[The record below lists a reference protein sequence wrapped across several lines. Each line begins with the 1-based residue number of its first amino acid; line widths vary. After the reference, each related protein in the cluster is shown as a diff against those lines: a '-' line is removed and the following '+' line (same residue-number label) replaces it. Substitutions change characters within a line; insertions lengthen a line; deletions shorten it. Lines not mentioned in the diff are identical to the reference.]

1 MKKLHGY
8 GLLDLSGLESFDTCE
23 LCLLGN
29 MNKAPFT
36 KSCERATDLL
46 ELVHRVVCSPMS
58 TIARGGYEYFATFT
72 DDFSRYGYVYL
83 IMDKSETFEKFKEFQ
98 GKVQNQLGKKIK
110 LL

>member
-1 MKKLHGY
+1 
-8 GLLDLSGLESFDTCE
+8 
-23 LCLLGN
+23 
-29 MNKAPFT
+29 
-36 KSCERATDLL
+36 
-46 ELVHRVVCSPMS
+46 MS